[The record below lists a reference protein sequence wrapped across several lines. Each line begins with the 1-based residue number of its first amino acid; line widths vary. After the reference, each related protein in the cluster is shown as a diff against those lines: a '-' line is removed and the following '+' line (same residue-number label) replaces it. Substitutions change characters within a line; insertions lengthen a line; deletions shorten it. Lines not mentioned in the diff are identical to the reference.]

1 MDNDFQTNLKP
12 VLQKIFVILGEYD
25 RKQLEKL
32 SLTLSNLFSYMNM
45 TSHVYLMA
53 EDLSSGMPQVEHI
66 QKGIMEFLKENLFAR
81 FNFQFI
87 HRVPLTT
94 MKDIDFYKNYY
105 YLPWKRS
112 IHAIDLESYVH
123 RESPRLVLMPVVV
136 PDSQVDSTLLNS
148 LFDMFRNLFLLPAL
162 YLNKNTLFLTKDEVL
177 LQKVHKVY
185 YGHGIS
191 AGAAEIISTVC
202 SQDMLT
208 ESSSNAASQTVLMND
223 PCPASLIISAQ
234 DGMVYSCM
242 DAFSKKE
249 NIANIYEVSADTLID
264 QYSLHHK
271 SNSDCLDCRNQ
282 MVEWLSSLPL
292 PKETE
297 AREGRRE
304 RS

>member
-1 MDNDFQTNLKP
+1 MMNNDFQTNLKP
-12 VLQKIFVILGEYD
+12 VLQKIFVVLGEYD
-25 RKQLEKL
+25 RRKLEKL
-32 SLTLSNLFSYMNM
+32 GLTLSDLFSYMNM
-45 TSHVYLMA
+45 TSHVYLMS
-53 EDLSSGMPQVEHI
+53 ENLSSGMPQVEHI
-66 QKGIMEFLKENLFAR
+66 QKCVMGFLMENLFAR
-81 FNFQFI
+81 FNVHYI
-87 HRVPLTT
+87 HQAPLTA
-94 MKDIDFYKNYY
+94 MKDIDFYYNYY

-112 IHAIDLESYVH
+112 IHAIDLEGNAH
-123 RESPRLVLMPVVV
+123 RESPRLVLQPVVV
-136 PDSQVDSTLLNS
+136 PDSQVGSMLLNS

-162 YLNKNTLFLTKDEVL
+162 YLNKDTLFLTKDEAL

-191 AGAAEIISTVC
+191 AGVAEIISTVC

-242 DAFSKKE
+242 DAFFKKE
-249 NIANIYEVSADTLID
+249 KMTNIYEDNADTLMD
-264 QYSLHHK
+264 QYSRHHK

-282 MVEWLSSLPL
+282 MVEWLSSLSL

-297 AREGRRE
+297 AR
-304 RS
+304 